1 MKKSTIKKIE
11 ALCPGDISFVGADG
25 GTVTCLLPYS
35 NQEIPI
41 EVEGNTEVE
50 QLESFV
56 SAVNQALDDMID
68 HLGDCKL
75 DYPLAEGSENDGRL

>member
-1 MKKSTIKKIE
+1 MKTATIRKIK
-11 ALCPGDISFVGADG
+11 ALCSGDISFVGADG
-25 GTVTCLLPYS
+25 DTVTCLLPYG

-41 EVEGNTEVE
+41 EAEGDTEAE
-50 QLESFV
+50 KLESFV

-75 DYPLAEGSENDGRL
+75 DYPLVEGSENDV